1 VNTTLLKERKD
12 VFLRF
17 VRAYRESLDWI
28 FTDPRAIKFYSAK
41 NNVLEHL
48 VKLTAEK
55 FQTRPDMQ
63 FDKISG
69 VDAIISD
76 GVKLKFL
83 DAPLSKEQVSELIQI
98 SPPGL

>member
-1 VNTTLLKERKD
+1 
-12 VFLRF
+12 
-17 VRAYRESLDWI
+17 
-28 FTDPRAIKFYSAK
+28 
-41 NNVLEHL
+41 
-48 VKLTAEK
+48 
-55 FQTRPDMQ
+55 MQ
-63 FDKISG
+63 FDQIAG